1 MLHGSGVHNW
11 SIALGA
17 DGTYP
22 GGELGADWQT
32 FGEVFPTL
40 APADFQFQTFVPEPA
55 SLSLLGLGVA
65 GLLAR
70 RRRTR

>member
-1 MLHGSGVHNW
+1 M
-11 SIALGA
+11 
-17 DGTYP
+17 
-22 GGELGADWQT
+22 GADWQT

-55 SLSLLGLGVA
+55 SVSLLGLGVA